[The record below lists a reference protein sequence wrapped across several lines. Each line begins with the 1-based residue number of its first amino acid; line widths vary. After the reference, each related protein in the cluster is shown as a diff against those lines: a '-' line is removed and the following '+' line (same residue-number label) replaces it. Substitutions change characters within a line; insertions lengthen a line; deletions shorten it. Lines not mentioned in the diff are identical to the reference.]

1 MFTFSVLPT
10 QQGTKIHQQPT
21 AFSLATYPLTQTIE
35 DAVLLSSLSIFS
47 AARLA
52 APDTYTPPDAVSRAS
67 RARSG
72 GKRAQDPAP
81 TTDSVLFL
89 RIRAAADYYSAD
101 KALMRDVPPVAVDL
115 ILDPFLW
122 NVFPRSLV
130 PTAGWIAVV
139 AVVAVVV
146 ARWVAG
152 EVGRVIVDA
161 RRAREV
167 PVDKKER

>member
-1 MFTFSVLPT
+1 M
-10 QQGTKIHQQPT
+10 IDANNNQQPT
-21 AFSLATYPLTQTIE
+21 AFTLTTYPLTTMIE
-35 DAVLLSSLSIFS
+35 DSTLFSSLSIFS

-52 APDTYTPPDAVSRAS
+52 SLDPQLQASDISR
-67 RARSG
+67 RANYHGSKG
-72 GKRAQDPAP
+72 SPDPAP

-89 RIRAAADYYSAD
+89 RVRAAADYYSAD
-101 KALMRDVPPVAVDL
+101 KTLMQSVPPVVVDL

-139 AVVAVVV
+139 AVVALVV

-152 EVGRVIVDA
+152 EFGRVIVDA

-167 PVDKKER
+167 RVDKKER